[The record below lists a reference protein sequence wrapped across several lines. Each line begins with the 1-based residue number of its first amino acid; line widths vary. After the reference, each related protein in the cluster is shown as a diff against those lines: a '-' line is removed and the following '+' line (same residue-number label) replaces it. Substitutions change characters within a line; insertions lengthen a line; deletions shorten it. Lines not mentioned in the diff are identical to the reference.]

1 MAEDKFIL
9 YDIPSKDGA
18 SCWSLNPWK
27 TRLALNFKGID
38 YKTQWVEY
46 PDIEPLLKSFG
57 LPPQPDEPRP
67 WTLPTARFPQDGS
80 YVMESRAIADEI
92 EKRYPAPEW
101 PSLRLDDPAVER
113 AKAHL
118 RPTAGALM
126 PVILPQVPR
135 VILSEYSAEYFWRT
149 RAEAFGMPLVE
160 WAAKEG
166 GEDGEKAWERSRAG
180 FAEVAEAL
188 RETEGPF
195 YLGETVSYADFIFVG
210 FLHFLKRAVGEKDF
224 ERLKEWPEI
233 IALYEACGKWL
244 ERDSH

>member
-1 MAEDKFIL
+1 
-9 YDIPSKDGA
+9 
-18 SCWSLNPWK
+18 
-27 TRLALNFKGID
+27 
-38 YKTQWVEY
+38 
-46 PDIEPLLKSFG
+46 
-57 LPPQPDEPRP
+57 
-67 WTLPTARFPQDGS
+67 
-80 YVMESRAIADEI
+80 MESRAIADEI

-126 PVILPQVPR
+126 PVILPQVPK

-149 RAEAFGMPLVE
+149 RAEAFGMPLTE
-160 WAAKEG
+160 WGAKEG

-195 YLGETVSYADFIFVG
+195 YLGETGEFYFGMRRLICFADVNQFPMPT
-210 FLHFLKRAVGEKDF
+210 LSLSAS
-224 ERLKEWPEI
+224 
-233 IALYEACGKWL
+233 CT
-244 ERDSH
+244 S